1 MSRFKET
8 NYHGLGEY
16 RIMFEM
22 EGVNPLECT
31 FEVVINQ
38 KELEMD
44 RYLQR
49 NKQKY
54 IYFICLHV
62 TIHLYFYPYTLLHQI
77 IVCTYMEVMYYSA
90 VHAKKRS

>member
-1 MSRFKET
+1 MPKLWFSGPT
-8 NYHGLGEY
+8 HYGE
-16 RIMFEM
+16 IINF
-22 EGVNPLECT
+22 
-31 FEVVINQ
+31 INQ

-49 NKQKY
+49 NTQKY

-77 IVCTYMEVMYYSA
+77 IVCTYMEVMCEPEHVTWA
-90 VHAKKRS
+90 